1 MLKKILIGLGA
12 LVVVVAA
19 GAAWAQGARRMM
31 MKQMI
36 TAKVAQAEDLIQA
49 TPQQRTQIEQ
59 SRDNVIAALQS
70 AHADRKA
77 LHDQLVQLWNSDNL
91 TEDALNAIVNQR
103 SQSMQMTAKAIVHEV
118 VQVHAVLTPE
128 QRKTLSDNF
137 KKLHE
142 RHQHPKGGFGGPGE

>member
-1 MLKKILIGLGA
+1 
-12 LVVVVAA
+12 
-19 GAAWAQGARRMM
+19 
-31 MKQMI
+31 
-36 TAKVAQAEDLIQA
+36 
-49 TPQQRTQIEQ
+49 
-59 SRDNVIAALQS
+59 VIAALQS

-137 KKLHE
+137 KKLHGASPASQGRLWRPRRVMVQALLIE
-142 RHQHPKGGFGGPGE
+142 DDRKLAALLIEFLGQHGVQATVAGDATQALQHLARRASTSCSSI